1 MRTSWS
7 LGAAALAFGH
17 APAARA
23 AETRAD
29 VESDHTDAAADGGP
43 RTAGVLVRASAIT
56 WGSLGAEVD
65 VSLGANAAL
74 SLEGDW
80 LPFGP
85 ARAYAALVGVPLF
98 LQRFAFHGL
107 YVHPRLEWASAS
119 ASDGSAQGSLK
130 VGQRG
135 GPRWIRMDLAV
146 RRHAASGRRGI
157 AYAKAMGGDSPPSS
171 LTGLHPEL
179 DAAVGW
185 IF

>member
-1 MRTSWS
+1 MRISWS
-7 LGAAALAFGH
+7 LAAAALALGH
-17 APAARA
+17 APAATA

-29 VESDHTDAAADGGP
+29 VESDHVDAADDGGP
-43 RTAGVLVRASAIT
+43 RTAGVLVRASAIA

-74 SLEGDW
+74 SVEGDW

-85 ARAYAALVGVPLF
+85 ARAYAAAVGVPLF

-107 YVHPRLEWASAS
+107 YVHPRLEWAWAS
-119 ASDGSAQGSLK
+119 SGDGSAQGTLEIGSAA
-130 VGQRG
+130 V
-135 GPRWIRMDLAV
+135 LAGYEWTWP
-146 RRHAASGRRGI
+146 SGATLRLAGGI
-157 AYAKAMGGDSPPSS
+157 AYAKAMGGDSAASS
-171 LTGLHPEL
+171 LTGWHPEI